1 MTNTQPSSQTSDR
14 VAEIPQ
20 RSGSFQAV
28 VRAGDAVVAYLR
40 TGAGQPVLLLR
51 RADSDILL
59 WATLLERISEHFRV
73 LIPEAMPDEAS
84 FAQWFAAFH
93 DGLGLGP
100 VRIVAD
106 SAYGVA
112 VLQMALIHGDRVN
125 RLVIFT
131 SGAGDDVDGVLTD
144 GNTVAQD
151 GLVAGA
157 TGHPVLFVPKQ
168 AETHDVAIRVVKYLQ
183 GQSTPIG

>member
-1 MTNTQPSSQTSDR
+1 MTNTQPPNQTSDR
-14 VAEIPQ
+14 AADIPQ

-40 TGAGQPVLLLR
+40 TGAGKPVLLLR
-51 RADSDILL
+51 RADSDVLL
-59 WATLLERISEHFRV
+59 WATLLERISEQFRV
-73 LIPEAMPDEAS
+73 LLPESMPDEAS
-84 FAQWFAAFH
+84 FANWFAAFH

-112 VLQMALIHGDRVN
+112 VLRMALVHSDRVD

-131 SGAGDDVDGVLTD
+131 NAAGDDVDGVLAD
-144 GNTVAQD
+144 GSAVAEH
-151 GLVAGA
+151 GLAAGVA
-157 TGHPVLFVPKQ
+157 GHPVLFVPKQ